1 MNSKWAW
8 ILGISFIVA
17 AIAFG
22 IFFFAARQQADTI
35 RVVGYAVR
43 DYEADLVK
51 WSFALTANSGLGNP
65 EEGHR
70 AIGKKL
76 EKFRKA
82 WGILNLDVED
92 MIVHP
97 VNTQNTYGM
106 GGEMTGYTFQQRIT
120 VTSKAIESIEQ
131 LSIDPKALLDQG
143 ISVEYSNLEYFSTE
157 LGEIKKD
164 LLAEATQDARER
176 AEKIVSLS
184 GRTLS
189 KMTSA
194 RSGIFQIT
202 EPYSTEVSDYGM
214 YSTSTRKKSIK
225 VTVSA
230 VFEMA
235 K

>member
-8 ILGISFIVA
+8 ILGICMIVA

-22 IFFFAARQQADTI
+22 IFFLVARQQADTV

-51 WSFALTANSGLGNP
+51 WSFSLTAQAELNKP

-70 AIGKKL
+70 AIGRKL
-76 EKFRKA
+76 ETFRKA
-82 WGILNLDVED
+82 WEKLDLKVED

-97 VNTQNTYGM
+97 VETQNNYSM
-106 GGEMTGYTFQQRIT
+106 GGEITGYTFQQRIT
-120 VTSKAIESIEQ
+120 VTSRDIDPIEQ
-131 LSIDPKALLDQG
+131 LSIDTKALLDQG
-143 ISVEYSNLEYFSTE
+143 VSVEFSNLEYFSTE
-157 LGEIKKD
+157 LGDIKKS
-164 LLAEATQDARER
+164 LLAEATKDARER

-184 GRTLS
+184 GRKLG

-214 YSTSTRKKSIK
+214 YSTGTRKKSIK

-230 VFEMA
+230 VFGME
-235 K
+235 

>member
-8 ILGISFIVA
+8 ILGICIIVA

-22 IFFFAARQQADTI
+22 IFFMASRQQADTV

-51 WSFALTANSGLGNP
+51 WSFSLTANSSLDKP

-70 AIGKKL
+70 TIGRKL
-76 EKFRKA
+76 ENFRKA
-82 WGILNLDVED
+82 WDKLNLDVED

-97 VNTQNTYGM
+97 VNTQNNYGM
-106 GGEMTGYTFQQRIT
+106 GGEIIGYTFQQRIT
-120 VTSKAIESIEQ
+120 VTSRTIDPIEK
-131 LSIDPKALLDQG
+131 LSIDSRALLDQG
-143 ISVEYSNLEYFSTE
+143 VSVEFSDLEYFSTE
-157 LGEIKKD
+157 LGEIKKS

-184 GRTLS
+184 GRKLS
-189 KMTSA
+189 KMSSA

-214 YSTSTRKKSIK
+214 YSTGTRKKSIK

-230 VFEMA
+230 VFEM